1 MKFGYARV
9 LPNDQDLDIQL
20 EELNRYGVD
29 KIYIEKITDTSTDR
43 PKLRK
48 IRQQLKKGDTIVVY
62 SLDKLGVNIK
72 QLIYLTEGLYKKGI
86 YLVSIKE
93 KIIPYT
99 EKGDYTFQLFDDL
112 VQMEGSIISEKT
124 KEGMEKAKSKGKPT
138 GRPPVKKEKIKKIK
152 DMYYTDHAPIKDIV
166 KKTGLA
172 KSTIYKYLRI
182 EQFGKNEK

>member
-20 EELNRYGVD
+20 EELNKYGVD
-29 KIYIEKITDTSTDR
+29 KIYIERITETSTDR
-43 PKLRK
+43 PELRK

-62 SLDKLGVNIK
+62 SLDKLGVNIR

-99 EKGDYTFQLFDDL
+99 EKGDYAFQLFDDL
-112 VQMEGSIISEKT
+112 VQMEGHIISEKT
-124 KEGMEKAKSKGKPT
+124 KEGMDIAKSSGKST
-138 GRPPVKKEKIKKIK
+138 GRPPVKKENITKIK
-152 DMYYTDHAPIKDIV
+152 DMYFTDQAPVKEII

-172 KSTIYKYLRI
+172 KSTIYKYINL
-182 EQFGKNEK
+182 EQFKKNKK

>member
-9 LPNDQDLDIQL
+9 SPNDQDLDIQL

-48 IRQQLKKGDTIVVY
+48 IRQQLKKGDTIVVS

-124 KEGMEKAKSKGKPT
+124 KEGMEKAKSKGKQT

-152 DMYYTDHAPIKDIV
+152 DMYYMDQAPVKDII

-172 KSTIYKYLRI
+172 KSTIYKYLKI
-182 EQFGKNEK
+182 EQFGNNKK